1 VMEGSADTNHIERD
15 LEHTRARLD
24 RTIDA
29 LQHKLSPGQMVDE
42 GLSWFKEGAGADFG
56 RNLGR
61 HVRDNPM
68 PVALIGVGLAWLMVS
83 SQRNRDTARDDWRE
97 QLTGDEAASGH
108 AGYGR
113 GTYGAG
119 SYTSSTGEAGLS
131 HQPLPYEA
139 AAYDDLATKA
149 DEAGSRLERRTDE
162 TDEAYSERVYT
173 AKGSV
178 LGVTRQVGETMSTFR
193 DRVESAISAA
203 ADRFRRMGHGAS
215 HMAGDAASTASSMTD
230 RAGSLASEAA
240 GRGRAGLRG
249 LYGYGQSAAYNVR
262 EGAGYA
268 AWRARDLGSR
278 TADYFQEQP
287 LAMAALGVTVGALL
301 GMLVPRTRYEREM
314 LGDMRE
320 GLRERAREAV
330 SDLGQRAG
338 RVAETVLDT
347 AHEATRR
354 EGLTGMSPGGV
365 AAAAREQVADAAGRV
380 RAVVEETAAAGRE
393 ALERELSGQTSEEGK
408 PGNGEASATSA
419 GTGRPSGEHGDQRPA
434 I

>member
-1 VMEGSADTNHIERD
+1 MEGSPDTNHIERD

-29 LQHKLSPGQMVDE
+29 LQHKLSPGQIVDE
-42 GLSWFKEGAGADFG
+42 GLSWFREGSGADFG

-83 SQRNRDTARDDWRE
+83 SQRNRDMARGDWRE
-97 QLTGDEAASGH
+97 QYVGDEAGREY
-108 AGYGR
+108 AGYGQ
-113 GTYGAG
+113 GTYGA
-119 SYTSSTGEAGLS
+119 EAGLP

-139 AAYDDLATKA
+139 AAYEDLATKA
-149 DEAGSRLERRTDE
+149 NEAGSRLERRTDE
-162 TDEAYSERVYT
+162 TEDAYHERVYT

-178 LGVTRQVGETMSTFR
+178 LGVTRQVGEAMSTFR
-193 DRVESAISAA
+193 DRVEAAISAA
-203 ADRFRRMGHGAS
+203 ADRFRHMGSRAGS
-215 HMAGDAASTASSMTD
+215 MAGGAGGRVSSMAD
-230 RAGSLASEAA
+230 RAGSMASEAA

-287 LAMAALGVTVGALL
+287 LAMAALGITVGALL

-314 LGDMRE
+314 LGEMRE
-320 GLRERAREAV
+320 GLRERAKEAV

-380 RAVVEETAAAGRE
+380 RAVVEETATAGRE
-393 ALERELSGQTSEEGK
+393 ALERELSGRTSEEGK
-408 PGNGEASATSA
+408 PGDGDASATSA
-419 GTGRPSGEHGDQRPA
+419 ATGRSSGEHGGQQRPA